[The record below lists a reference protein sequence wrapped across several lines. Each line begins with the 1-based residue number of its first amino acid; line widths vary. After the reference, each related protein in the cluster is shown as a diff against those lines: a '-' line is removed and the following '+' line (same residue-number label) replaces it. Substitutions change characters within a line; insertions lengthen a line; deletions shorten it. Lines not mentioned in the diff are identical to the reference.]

1 MRVSTLSLALFL
13 SLPLPAVAGNPTADC
28 MDQATTPEAQRACI
42 GASAEACRKR
52 PTTTQPTDVAACY
65 ADEHGWWRKRM
76 LAAAEAMTARAEKLD
91 VPYSKQIAAGMP
103 RLADDTQIMLDAWQT
118 WVEKRCTFEGMLHRN
133 SPRRMVYAAACHMRL
148 TAEQSLF
155 LEASAKT
162 N

>member
-1 MRVSTLSLALFL
+1 MRVSTLSLALAL
-13 SLPLPAVAGNPTADC
+13 CLPLPVLAGNPTADC
-28 MDQATTPEAQRACI
+28 MAEATTPEAQAACI
-42 GASAEACRKR
+42 GLSAEACRKR